1 MPPPYRARGD
11 FQAYLQANPNVP
23 RARLEQT
30 VVVRYSESS
39 NLGSALTALRAD
51 PHVRHVQR
59 VMDVDFSAATVSPE
73 AGTQQRAA
81 SVANSNGLEWINI
94 LQLPDAWARAG
105 GWGLVG
111 VIDGGLAVEHPDLRA
126 LSPSNSLTGGN

>member
-1 MPPPYRARGD
+1 MSESAAQQQPQWLFLELSCSSSAPSPEALVEGRDAAAGRALLVGLDAEPPEGISYFVPPPYRARGD

-39 NLGSALTALRAD
+39 NLGSALTALQAD

-59 VMDVDFSAATVSPE
+59 VMEMEFSAGTVSPE
-73 AGTQQRAA
+73 AGTQ
-81 SVANSNGLEWINI
+81 
-94 LQLPDAWARAG
+94 
-105 GWGLVG
+105 
-111 VIDGGLAVEHPDLRA
+111 
-126 LSPSNSLTGGN
+126 